1 MNRVASAD
9 NSDAM
14 SLFPFLAVLL
24 CTMGALIV
32 LLVVVAHQSRLQA
45 SQEAAMP
52 PPEASVATSA
62 ADQIDEEKLTSQI
75 AKLRAAI
82 DSAKHPALLKE
93 FIWSGYLR
101 FNFIY
106 FQMLAYTSFTLTISA
121 SYIE

>member
-1 MNRVASAD
+1 MYTGVPHNETS
-9 NSDAM
+9 
-14 SLFPFLAVLL
+14 
-24 CTMGALIV
+24 TGA
-32 LLVVVAHQSRLQA
+32 
-45 SQEAAMP
+45 
-52 PPEASVATSA
+52 
-62 ADQIDEEKLTSQI
+62 TSQI